1 MKKILRLGG
10 LLLVAVF
17 LAMQFFQ
24 PERNLGEVTAAHLY
38 RQTQVPPGVQRMLNN
53 ACMDCHSNQTNYEWY
68 HCLAPVSWFIGNHI
82 TEGKQ
87 ELNFSE
93 WGNLSVI
100 DRIGLLEDL
109 NEEVKRGT
117 MPLKSYSVIHH
128 EARLSPAQI
137 DSLAEWGRHYQEG
150 LLLPVSE

>member
-24 PERNLGEVTAAHLY
+24 PERNSGEVTAAHLY

-53 ACMDCHSNQTNYEWY
+53 ACMDCHSNQTNYDWY
-68 HCLAPVSWFIGNHI
+68 HRLALVSWLISQHI

-93 WGNLSVI
+93 WGSLSVI
-100 DRIGLLEDL
+100 DRIGLLEDMSG
-109 NEEVKRGT
+109 EVKRGA
-117 MPLKSYSVIHH
+117 MPLKSYSFIHH
-128 EARLSPAQI
+128 EARLSTAQV
-137 DSLAEWGRHYQEG
+137 DSLAEWIRHYQEG

>member
-1 MKKILRLGG
+1 MKKFIRLGG
-10 LLLVAVF
+10 LLLVAV
-17 LAMQFFQ
+17 LLVIQFFQ
-24 PERNLGEVTAAHLY
+24 PKRNSGEVTAAHLY
-38 RQTQVPPGVQRMLNN
+38 RQADVPPGMQRMLNN

-68 HCLAPVSWFIGNHI
+68 HRLAPVSWFIGNHI

-93 WGNLSVI
+93 WGRLSVS
-100 DRIGLLEDL
+100 DRIGLLEDM

-117 MPLKSYSVIHH
+117 MPLKSYSLIHK
-128 EARLSPAQI
+128 EARLSPAQV
-137 DSLAEWGRHYQEG
+137 DSLTEWVSHYQEA